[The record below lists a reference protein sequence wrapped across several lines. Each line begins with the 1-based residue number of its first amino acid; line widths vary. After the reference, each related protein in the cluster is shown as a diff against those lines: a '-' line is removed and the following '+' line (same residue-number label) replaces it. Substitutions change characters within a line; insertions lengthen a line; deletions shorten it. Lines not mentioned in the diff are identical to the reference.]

1 MTVDRAAAVGH
12 GGTAGAIALHNAL
25 VAVALGD
32 AGHVDLVAGSEGVSL
47 DFVADVHF
55 GSAVQLEL
63 LQVLL
68 GGNASLLQVACLRL
82 AELGF
87 LHVAEAQLDGY
98 VAVGLN
104 GLLLSHDAGA
114 CFHNGNRDH
123 LAALIEDLGHAHFF
137 ADDCF
142 LHVWFSPLIRLLVD
156 FCIGT
161 KANMTRP
168 PDARQCGQR

>member
-12 GGTAGAIALHNAL
+12 GGTASAIALHNAL
-25 VAVALGD
+25 VAMAFGD
-32 AGHVDLVAGSEGVSL
+32 AGHINLVAGSEGVSL
-47 DFVADVHF
+47 DFVADIHVS
-55 GSAVQLEL
+55 SAIQLEL

-82 AELGF
+82 AQLGL
-87 LHVAEAQLDGY
+87 LHVAKAKLDGG

-104 GLLLSHDAGA
+104 GLLLSDNAGA
-114 CFHNGNRDH
+114 CFHNGNRND

-142 LHVWFSPLIRLLVD
+142 LHFWFLLY
-156 FCIGT
+156 
-161 KANMTRP
+161 
-168 PDARQCGQR
+168 